1 VNYALSPEALKHQQK
16 MLKLLQSWPPHL

>member
-1 VNYALSPEALKHQQK
+1 VSYALSPDALKHQKK